1 MAERKLVAKLADI
14 GHGGDWFKKTSK
26 QSNLPTMNEAKIMVN
41 DTDASS
47 CDDLI
52 VEFKK
57 WRSHSRIQYP
67 VTQRLA
73 VTGAVQDESS
83 VACPAVRV
91 KAEDEVML
99 ALEAAGT
106 GTFRWDIR
114 TDTITWD
121 DVLDRLFGL
130 QSPKTARS
138 LDQLLALVHPDDRLE
153 IMTRCERCRLDGED
167 FETEFRVVWPSG
179 KVRWFCGRGKTITED
194 GRPIYLTGA
203 CFDITKRKTTE
214 MQRDSEARFYTLAD
228 TAPVMIWMSGPDK
241 LCTWFNQSWLNFV
254 GSRMEQERG
263 DGWVKNLYT
272 DDVAPCIDAYRNAFD
287 ARLPF
292 TRWYRLKR
300 HDEEYRWVLD
310 QAIPLFAPTGDFTG
324 YMGCCIDITEQKRIE
339 EALKENDRRKDQ
351 VLAHMSHEIRSPM
364 TSILAYADILL
375 SHLQNADDI
384 ECVKIIKQGGN
395 HLLELIGDILDLSK
409 IGSGKLK
416 INREIVSFP
425 TLINEV
431 HSLMEVRAKEK
442 QLPLLLHY
450 EGEIPENIETDRTR
464 LRQILFNLV
473 SNAIKFTAEGKVE
486 IIARFLPND
495 SALEVEVADTGIGI
509 SREQQGKLFQPF
521 MQADSA
527 TTRGQEGTGL
537 GLAITKQ
544 LVSML
549 GGEISFE
556 SVPNR
561 GSTFRI
567 RMPIACR
574 RATTAGTS
582 NGVNCGAARRKSKV
596 LLVDDNQMIC
606 KAIGRLL
613 EISGHEVAVAFDG
626 QSALEKARD
635 FQADVVVLDLELPDM
650 GGYQLLEQLKKLKP
664 LANTKSIA
672 LTGYGEECRRNAGV
686 EFDHFLT
693 KPADAKV
700 LENLLLV

>member
-1 MAERKLVAKLADI
+1 MI
-14 GHGGDWFKKTSK
+14 
-26 QSNLPTMNEAKIMVN
+26 N
-41 DTDASS
+41 DTDESS
-47 CDDLI
+47 YDDLI

-57 WRSHSRIQYP
+57 WRSHGRSQYP
-67 VTQRLA
+67 ATHRLA
-73 VTGAVQDESS
+73 VTGAAQQESLATCRS
-83 VACPAVRV
+83 ENRSEMVGIKTEA
-91 KAEDEVML
+91 EVML

-121 DVLDRLFGL
+121 DVLERLFGL
-130 QSPKTARS
+130 ESPKTARS
-138 LDQLLALVHPDDRLE
+138 LDQLLALVHPDDRQE
-153 IMTRCERCRLDGED
+153 IMRRCERCRSDGED
-167 FETEFRVVWPSG
+167 FETEFRVVWPGG
-179 KVRWFCGRGKTITED
+179 KVRWFYGRGKPIIED

-214 MQRDSEARFYTLAD
+214 MQR
-228 TAPVMIWMSGPDK
+228 
-241 LCTWFNQSWLNFV
+241 
-254 GSRMEQERG
+254 
-263 DGWVKNLYT
+263 
-272 DDVAPCIDAYRNAFD
+272 
-287 ARLPF
+287 
-292 TRWYRLKR
+292 
-300 HDEEYRWVLD
+300 
-310 QAIPLFAPTGDFTG
+310 
-324 YMGCCIDITEQKRIE
+324 E
-339 EALKENDRRKDQ
+339 EALRENDRRKDQ
-351 VLAHMSHEIRSPM
+351 FLAHMSHEIRSPM
-364 TSILAYADILL
+364 ASILAYADILL
-375 SHLQNADDI
+375 SHLQDADDI

-416 INREIVSFP
+416 INREIVSLP

-442 QLPLLLHY
+442 KLPLILRY

-486 IIARFLPND
+486 IMARVLPND
-495 SALEVEVADTGIGI
+495 SALEVEVTDTGIGI
-509 SREQQGKLFQPF
+509 SREQQEKLFQPF
-521 MQADSA
+521 MQANSA

-549 GGEISFE
+549 GGEIAFE

-567 RMPIACR
+567 KMPIACR

-582 NGVNCGAARRKSKV
+582 NGVNCAATRRKSKI
-596 LLVDDNQMIC
+596 LLVDDNQMVC

-613 EISGHEVAVAFDG
+613 ETSGHEVAVAFDG
-626 QSALEKARD
+626 QSALEKARE

-650 GGYQLLEQLKKLKP
+650 GGYELLGQLKKLKT
-664 LANTKSIA
+664 LAHTKSIA
-672 LTGYGEECRRNAGV
+672 LTGYGEEFRHHEGV

-693 KPADAKV
+693 KPTDAKV

>member
-1 MAERKLVAKLADI
+1 MAERRLGPKLTAIRGNMARRNEDPEDGKHKRTDSSTLA
-14 GHGGDWFKKTSK
+14 
-26 QSNLPTMNEAKIMVN
+26 TMNDCKIMIN
-41 DTDASS
+41 DTDESS
-47 CDDLI
+47 YDDLI

-57 WRSHSRIQYP
+57 WRSHRRSQYP
-67 VTQRLA
+67 ATHRLA
-73 VTGAVQDESS
+73 VTGAAQQESLATCRS
-83 VACPAVRV
+83 ENRSEMVGV
-91 KAEDEVML
+91 KTEDEVML

-121 DVLDRLFGL
+121 DVLERLFGL
-130 QSPKTARS
+130 ESPKTTRS
-138 LDQLLALVHPDDRLE
+138 LDQLLALVHPDDRQE
-153 IMTRCERCRLDGED
+153 IMRRCERCRSDGED
-167 FETEFRVVWPSG
+167 FETEFRVVWPGG
-179 KVRWFCGRGKTITED
+179 KVRWFYGRGKTIIED

-214 MQRDSEARFYTLAD
+214 MQR
-228 TAPVMIWMSGPDK
+228 
-241 LCTWFNQSWLNFV
+241 
-254 GSRMEQERG
+254 
-263 DGWVKNLYT
+263 
-272 DDVAPCIDAYRNAFD
+272 
-287 ARLPF
+287 
-292 TRWYRLKR
+292 
-300 HDEEYRWVLD
+300 
-310 QAIPLFAPTGDFTG
+310 
-324 YMGCCIDITEQKRIE
+324 E
-339 EALKENDRRKDQ
+339 EALRENDRRKDQ
-351 VLAHMSHEIRSPM
+351 FLAHMSHEIRSPV

-375 SHLQNADDI
+375 SHIQDADDI

-416 INREIVSFP
+416 INREIVSLP

-442 QLPLLLHY
+442 KLPLILRY

-486 IIARFLPND
+486 IMARVLPND
-495 SALEVEVADTGIGI
+495 SALEVEVTDTGIGI
-509 SREQQGKLFQPF
+509 SREQQEKLFQPF
-521 MQADSA
+521 MQANSA

-549 GGEISFE
+549 GGEIAFE

-567 RMPIACR
+567 KMPIACR

-582 NGVNCGAARRKSKV
+582 NGVNCAATRRKSKI
-596 LLVDDNQMIC
+596 LLVDDNQMVC

-613 EISGHEVAVAFDG
+613 ETSGHEVAVAFDG
-626 QSALEKARD
+626 QSALEKARE

-650 GGYQLLEQLKKLKP
+650 GGYELLGQLKKLKT
-664 LANTKSIA
+664 LAHTKSIA
-672 LTGYGEECRRNAGV
+672 LTGYGEEFRHHEGV

-693 KPADAKV
+693 KPTDAKV

>member
-1 MAERKLVAKLADI
+1 MI
-14 GHGGDWFKKTSK
+14 
-26 QSNLPTMNEAKIMVN
+26 N
-41 DTDASS
+41 DTDESS
-47 CDDLI
+47 YDDLI

-57 WRSHSRIQYP
+57 WRSHGRSQYP
-67 VTQRLA
+67 ATHRLA
-73 VTGAVQDESS
+73 VTGAAQQESLATCRS
-83 VACPAVRV
+83 ENRSEMVGV
-91 KAEDEVML
+91 KTEDEVML

-121 DVLDRLFGL
+121 DVLERLFGL
-130 QSPKTARS
+130 ESPKTARS
-138 LDQLLALVHPDDRLE
+138 LDQLLALVHPDDRQE
-153 IMTRCERCRLDGED
+153 IMRRCERCRSDGED
-167 FETEFRVVWPSG
+167 FETEFRVVWPGG
-179 KVRWFCGRGKTITED
+179 KVRWFYGRGKTIIED

-214 MQRDSEARFYTLAD
+214 MQR
-228 TAPVMIWMSGPDK
+228 
-241 LCTWFNQSWLNFV
+241 
-254 GSRMEQERG
+254 
-263 DGWVKNLYT
+263 
-272 DDVAPCIDAYRNAFD
+272 
-287 ARLPF
+287 
-292 TRWYRLKR
+292 
-300 HDEEYRWVLD
+300 
-310 QAIPLFAPTGDFTG
+310 
-324 YMGCCIDITEQKRIE
+324 E
-339 EALKENDRRKDQ
+339 EALRENDRRKDQ
-351 VLAHMSHEIRSPM
+351 FLAQMSHEIRSPV

-375 SHLQNADDI
+375 SHLQDADDI

-416 INREIVSFP
+416 INREIVSLP

-442 QLPLLLHY
+442 KLPLILRY

-486 IIARFLPND
+486 IMARVLPND
-495 SALEVEVADTGIGI
+495 SALEVEVTDTGIGI
-509 SREQQGKLFQPF
+509 SREQQEKLFQPF
-521 MQADSA
+521 MQANSA

-549 GGEISFE
+549 GGEIAFE

-567 RMPIACR
+567 KMPIACR

-582 NGVNCGAARRKSKV
+582 NGVNCAATRRKSKI
-596 LLVDDNQMIC
+596 LLVDDNQMVC

-613 EISGHEVAVAFDG
+613 ETSGHEVAVAFDG
-626 QSALEKARD
+626 QSALEKARE

-650 GGYQLLEQLKKLKP
+650 GGYELLGQLKKLKT
-664 LANTKSIA
+664 LAHTKSIA
-672 LTGYGEECRRNAGV
+672 LTGYGEEFRHHEGV

-693 KPADAKV
+693 KPTDAKV

>member
-1 MAERKLVAKLADI
+1 MAERRLGPKLTAIRGNMARRNEDPEDGKHKRTDSSTLA
-14 GHGGDWFKKTSK
+14 
-26 QSNLPTMNEAKIMVN
+26 TMNDCKIMIN
-41 DTDASS
+41 DTDESS
-47 CDDLI
+47 YDDLI

-57 WRSHSRIQYP
+57 WRSHGRSQYP
-67 VTQRLA
+67 ATHRLA
-73 VTGAVQDESS
+73 VTGAAQQESLATCRS
-83 VACPAVRV
+83 ENRSEMVGIKTEA
-91 KAEDEVML
+91 EVML

-121 DVLDRLFGL
+121 DVLERLFGL
-130 QSPKTARS
+130 ESPKTARS
-138 LDQLLALVHPDDRLE
+138 LDQLLALVHPDDRQE
-153 IMTRCERCRLDGED
+153 IMRRCERCRSDGED
-167 FETEFRVVWPSG
+167 FETEFRVVWPGG
-179 KVRWFCGRGKTITED
+179 KVRWFYGRGKTIIED

-214 MQRDSEARFYTLAD
+214 MQR
-228 TAPVMIWMSGPDK
+228 
-241 LCTWFNQSWLNFV
+241 
-254 GSRMEQERG
+254 
-263 DGWVKNLYT
+263 
-272 DDVAPCIDAYRNAFD
+272 
-287 ARLPF
+287 
-292 TRWYRLKR
+292 
-300 HDEEYRWVLD
+300 
-310 QAIPLFAPTGDFTG
+310 
-324 YMGCCIDITEQKRIE
+324 E
-339 EALKENDRRKDQ
+339 EALRKNDRRKDQ
-351 VLAHMSHEIRSPM
+351 FLAHMSHEIRSPV

-375 SHLQNADDI
+375 SHLQDADDI

-416 INREIVSFP
+416 INREIVSLP

-442 QLPLLLHY
+442 KLPLILRY

-486 IIARFLPND
+486 IMARVLPND
-495 SALEVEVADTGIGI
+495 SALEVEVTDTGIGI
-509 SREQQGKLFQPF
+509 SREQQEKLFQPF
-521 MQADSA
+521 MQANSA

-549 GGEISFE
+549 GGEIAFE

-567 RMPIACR
+567 KMPIACR

-582 NGVNCGAARRKSKV
+582 NGVNCAATRRKSKI
-596 LLVDDNQMIC
+596 LLVDDNQMVC

-613 EISGHEVAVAFDG
+613 ETSGHEVAVAFDG
-626 QSALEKARD
+626 QSALEKARE

-650 GGYQLLEQLKKLKP
+650 GGYELLGQLKKLKT
-664 LANTKSIA
+664 LAHTKSIA
-672 LTGYGEECRRNAGV
+672 LTGYGEEFRHHEGV

-693 KPADAKV
+693 KPTDAKV

>member
-1 MAERKLVAKLADI
+1 
-14 GHGGDWFKKTSK
+14 
-26 QSNLPTMNEAKIMVN
+26 MNEAKIMIN
-41 DTDASS
+41 DTDESS
-47 CDDLI
+47 FDDLI

-57 WRSHSRIQYP
+57 WRAHGRSQCPATH
-67 VTQRLA
+67 RLA
-73 VTGAVQDESS
+73 VTDTAQHESS
-83 VACPAVRV
+83 VPCPSVRV
-91 KAEDEVML
+91 KTEDEVML

-114 TDTITWD
+114 TDTVTWD
-121 DVLDRLFGL
+121 DVLERLFGL
-130 QSPKTARS
+130 ESPKTARS
-138 LDQLLALVHPDDRLE
+138 LEQLLALVHPDDRLE
-153 IMTRCERCRLDGED
+153 IMSRCERCRSDGAD
-167 FETEFRVVWPSG
+167 FETEFRVIWPSG
-179 KVRWFCGRGKTITED
+179 KVRWFYGRGKTIIED

-203 CFDITKRKTTE
+203 CFDITKRKTTD
-214 MQRDSEARFYTLAD
+214 MQR
-228 TAPVMIWMSGPDK
+228 
-241 LCTWFNQSWLNFV
+241 
-254 GSRMEQERG
+254 
-263 DGWVKNLYT
+263 
-272 DDVAPCIDAYRNAFD
+272 
-287 ARLPF
+287 
-292 TRWYRLKR
+292 
-300 HDEEYRWVLD
+300 
-310 QAIPLFAPTGDFTG
+310 
-324 YMGCCIDITEQKRIE
+324 E
-339 EALKENDRRKDQ
+339 EALRENDRRKDQ
-351 VLAHMSHEIRSPM
+351 FLAHMSHEIRSPM

-375 SHLQNADDI
+375 SHLQDADDI

-416 INREIVSFP
+416 INREIVSLP

-450 EGEIPENIETDRTR
+450 EGAIPEKIETDRTR

-473 SNAIKFTAEGKVE
+473 SNAIKFTVEGSVR

-495 SALEVEVADTGIGI
+495 SAIEVEVADTGIGI

-527 TTRGQEGTGL
+527 TTQGQEGTGL

-544 LVSML
+544 LVNML

-567 RMPIACR
+567 KMPIVCPPDM
-574 RATTAGTS
+574 TAGTS
-582 NGVNCGAARRKSKV
+582 NGVNCAVAKRKSKI
-596 LLVDDNQMIC
+596 LLVDDNQMVC

-626 QSALEKARD
+626 QSALEKARE
-635 FQADVVVLDLELPDM
+635 FQADVVVLDLKLPDM
-650 GGYQLLEQLKKLKP
+650 GGYDLLEQLKKLKP

-672 LTGYGEECRRNAGV
+672 LTGCGEECRRNAGV

>member
-1 MAERKLVAKLADI
+1 MAERKLGAKLTAI
-14 GHGGDWFKKTSK
+14 RGHMARHNDDPFQKTRKHKRTDSVA
-26 QSNLPTMNEAKIMVN
+26 LATMNEAKIMIN
-41 DTDASS
+41 DTDESS
-47 CDDLI
+47 FDDLI

-57 WRSHSRIQYP
+57 WRAHGRSQCPATH
-67 VTQRLA
+67 RLA
-73 VTGAVQDESS
+73 VTDTAQPESS
-83 VACPAVRV
+83 VPCPSVRV
-91 KAEDEVML
+91 KTEDEVMF

-114 TDTITWD
+114 TDKVTWD
-121 DVLDRLFGL
+121 DVLERLFGL
-130 QSPKTARS
+130 ESPKTARS
-138 LDQLLALVHPDDRLE
+138 LEQLLALVHPDDRLE
-153 IMTRCERCRLDGED
+153 IMSRCERCRSDGAD
-167 FETEFRVVWPSG
+167 FETEFRVIWPSG
-179 KVRWFCGRGKTITED
+179 KVRWFYGRGKTIIED

-203 CFDITKRKTTE
+203 CFDITKRKTTDI
-214 MQRDSEARFYTLAD
+214 QR
-228 TAPVMIWMSGPDK
+228 
-241 LCTWFNQSWLNFV
+241 
-254 GSRMEQERG
+254 
-263 DGWVKNLYT
+263 
-272 DDVAPCIDAYRNAFD
+272 
-287 ARLPF
+287 
-292 TRWYRLKR
+292 
-300 HDEEYRWVLD
+300 
-310 QAIPLFAPTGDFTG
+310 
-324 YMGCCIDITEQKRIE
+324 E
-339 EALKENDRRKDQ
+339 EALRENDRRKDQ
-351 VLAHMSHEIRSPM
+351 FLAHMSHEIRSPM

-375 SHLQNADDI
+375 SHLQDADDI

-416 INREIVSFP
+416 INRGIVSLP

-442 QLPLLLHY
+442 QLPLLLHF
-450 EGEIPENIETDRTR
+450 EGAIPEKIETDRTR

-473 SNAIKFTAEGKVE
+473 SNAIKFTVEGSVR

-544 LVSML
+544 LVNML

-567 RMPIACR
+567 KMPIVCPPDM
-574 RATTAGTS
+574 TAGTS
-582 NGVNCGAARRKSKV
+582 NGVNCAVAKRKSKI
-596 LLVDDNQMIC
+596 LLVDDNQMVC

-626 QSALEKARD
+626 QSALEKARE
-635 FQADVVVLDLELPDM
+635 FQADVVVLDLKLPDM
-650 GGYQLLEQLKKLKP
+650 GGYDLLEQLKKLKP

-672 LTGYGEECRRNAGV
+672 LTGCGEECRRNAGV

>member
-1 MAERKLVAKLADI
+1 
-14 GHGGDWFKKTSK
+14 
-26 QSNLPTMNEAKIMVN
+26 MNDCKIMIN
-41 DTDASS
+41 DTDKSS
-47 CDDLI
+47 YDDLI

-57 WRSHSRIQYP
+57 WRSHRRSQYP
-67 VTQRLA
+67 ATHRLA
-73 VTGAVQDESS
+73 VTGAAQQESLATCRS
-83 VACPAVRV
+83 ENRSEMVGV
-91 KAEDEVML
+91 KTEAEVML
-99 ALEAAGT
+99 ALEAADT

-121 DVLDRLFGL
+121 DVLERLFGL
-130 QSPKTARS
+130 ESPKTARS
-138 LDQLLALVHPDDRLE
+138 LDQLLALVHPDDRQE
-153 IMTRCERCRLDGED
+153 IMRRCERCRSDGED
-167 FETEFRVVWPSG
+167 FETEFRVVWPGG
-179 KVRWFCGRGKTITED
+179 KVRWFYGRGKTIIED

-214 MQRDSEARFYTLAD
+214 MQR
-228 TAPVMIWMSGPDK
+228 
-241 LCTWFNQSWLNFV
+241 
-254 GSRMEQERG
+254 
-263 DGWVKNLYT
+263 
-272 DDVAPCIDAYRNAFD
+272 
-287 ARLPF
+287 
-292 TRWYRLKR
+292 
-300 HDEEYRWVLD
+300 
-310 QAIPLFAPTGDFTG
+310 
-324 YMGCCIDITEQKRIE
+324 E
-339 EALKENDRRKDQ
+339 EALRKNDRRKDQ
-351 VLAHMSHEIRSPM
+351 FLAHMSHEIRSPM

-375 SHLQNADDI
+375 SHLQDGDDI

-416 INREIVSFP
+416 INREIISLP

-442 QLPLLLHY
+442 KLPLILRY

-486 IIARFLPND
+486 IMARVLPND
-495 SALEVEVADTGIGI
+495 SELEVEVTDTGIGI
-509 SREQQGKLFQPF
+509 SREQQEKLFQPF
-521 MQADSA
+521 MQANSA

-549 GGEISFE
+549 GGEIAFE

-567 RMPIACR
+567 KMPIGCR

-582 NGVNCGAARRKSKV
+582 NGVKCAATRRKSKI
-596 LLVDDNQMIC
+596 LLVDDNQMVC

-613 EISGHEVAVAFDG
+613 ETSGHEVAVAFDG
-626 QSALEKARD
+626 QSALEKARE

-650 GGYQLLEQLKKLKP
+650 GGYELLGQLKKLKT
-664 LANTKSIA
+664 LAHTKSIA
-672 LTGYGEECRRNAGV
+672 LTGYGEEFRHHEGV

-693 KPADAKV
+693 KPTDAKV

>member
-1 MAERKLVAKLADI
+1 MTTQKTRKHKRTDSSTLA
-14 GHGGDWFKKTSK
+14 
-26 QSNLPTMNEAKIMVN
+26 TMNDCKIMIN
-41 DTDASS
+41 DTDESS
-47 CDDLI
+47 YDDLI

-57 WRSHSRIQYP
+57 WRSHRRSQYP
-67 VTQRLA
+67 ATHRLA
-73 VTGAVQDESS
+73 VTGAAQQESLATCRS
-83 VACPAVRV
+83 ESRSEMVGV
-91 KAEDEVML
+91 KAEDEVMI

-121 DVLDRLFGL
+121 DVLERLFGL
-130 QSPKTARS
+130 ESPKTARS
-138 LDQLLALVHPDDRLE
+138 LDQLLALVHPDDRQE
-153 IMTRCERCRLDGED
+153 IMRRCERCRSDGED
-167 FETEFRVVWPSG
+167 FETEFRVVWPGG
-179 KVRWFCGRGKTITED
+179 KVRWFYGRGKPIIED

-214 MQRDSEARFYTLAD
+214 MQR
-228 TAPVMIWMSGPDK
+228 
-241 LCTWFNQSWLNFV
+241 
-254 GSRMEQERG
+254 
-263 DGWVKNLYT
+263 
-272 DDVAPCIDAYRNAFD
+272 
-287 ARLPF
+287 
-292 TRWYRLKR
+292 
-300 HDEEYRWVLD
+300 
-310 QAIPLFAPTGDFTG
+310 
-324 YMGCCIDITEQKRIE
+324 E
-339 EALKENDRRKDQ
+339 EALRENDRRKDQ
-351 VLAHMSHEIRSPM
+351 FLAHMSHEIRSPM
-364 TSILAYADILL
+364 ASILAYADILL
-375 SHLQNADDI
+375 SHLQDADDI

-416 INREIVSFP
+416 INREIVSLP

-442 QLPLLLHY
+442 KLPLILRY

-473 SNAIKFTAEGKVE
+473 SNAIKFTTEGKVE
-486 IIARFLPND
+486 IMARVLPND
-495 SALEVEVADTGIGI
+495 SALEVEVTDTGIGI
-509 SREQQGKLFQPF
+509 SREQQEKLFQPF
-521 MQADSA
+521 MQANSA

-549 GGEISFE
+549 GGEIAFE

-567 RMPIACR
+567 KMPIACR

-582 NGVNCGAARRKSKV
+582 NGVNCAATRRKSKI
-596 LLVDDNQMIC
+596 LLVDDNQMVC

-613 EISGHEVAVAFDG
+613 ETSGHEVAVAFDG
-626 QSALEKARD
+626 QSALEKARE

-650 GGYQLLEQLKKLKP
+650 GGYELLGQLKKLKT
-664 LANTKSIA
+664 LAHTKSIA
-672 LTGYGEECRRNAGV
+672 LTGYGEEFRHHEGV

-693 KPADAKV
+693 KPTDAKV

>member
-1 MAERKLVAKLADI
+1 MI
-14 GHGGDWFKKTSK
+14 
-26 QSNLPTMNEAKIMVN
+26 N
-41 DTDASS
+41 DTDESS
-47 CDDLI
+47 YDDLI

-57 WRSHSRIQYP
+57 WRSHRRSQYP
-67 VTQRLA
+67 ATHRLA
-73 VTGAVQDESS
+73 VTGAAQQESLATCRS
-83 VACPAVRV
+83 ENRSEMVGV
-91 KAEDEVML
+91 KTEAEVML

-121 DVLDRLFGL
+121 DVLERLFGL
-130 QSPKTARS
+130 ESPKTTRS
-138 LDQLLALVHPDDRLE
+138 LDQLLALVHPDDRQE
-153 IMTRCERCRLDGED
+153 IMRRCERCRSDGED
-167 FETEFRVVWPSG
+167 FETEFRVVWPGG
-179 KVRWFCGRGKTITED
+179 KVRWFYGRGKTIIED

-214 MQRDSEARFYTLAD
+214 MQR
-228 TAPVMIWMSGPDK
+228 
-241 LCTWFNQSWLNFV
+241 
-254 GSRMEQERG
+254 
-263 DGWVKNLYT
+263 
-272 DDVAPCIDAYRNAFD
+272 
-287 ARLPF
+287 
-292 TRWYRLKR
+292 
-300 HDEEYRWVLD
+300 
-310 QAIPLFAPTGDFTG
+310 
-324 YMGCCIDITEQKRIE
+324 E
-339 EALKENDRRKDQ
+339 EALRENDRRKDQ
-351 VLAHMSHEIRSPM
+351 FLAHMSHEIRSPV

-375 SHLQNADDI
+375 SHIQDADDI

-416 INREIVSFP
+416 INREIVSLP

-442 QLPLLLHY
+442 KLPLILRY

-486 IIARFLPND
+486 IMARVLPND
-495 SALEVEVADTGIGI
+495 SALEVEVTDTGIGI
-509 SREQQGKLFQPF
+509 SREQQEKLFQPF
-521 MQADSA
+521 MQANSA

-549 GGEISFE
+549 GGEIAFE

-567 RMPIACR
+567 KMPIACR

-582 NGVNCGAARRKSKV
+582 NGVNCAATRRKSKI
-596 LLVDDNQMIC
+596 LLVDDNQMVC

-613 EISGHEVAVAFDG
+613 ETSGHEVAVAFDG
-626 QSALEKARD
+626 QSALEKARE

-650 GGYQLLEQLKKLKP
+650 GGYELLGQLKKLKT
-664 LANTKSIA
+664 LAHTKSIA
-672 LTGYGEECRRNAGV
+672 LTGYGEEFRHHEGV

-693 KPADAKV
+693 KPTDAKV

>member
-1 MAERKLVAKLADI
+1 
-14 GHGGDWFKKTSK
+14 
-26 QSNLPTMNEAKIMVN
+26 MNDGKIMIN
-41 DTDASS
+41 DTDESS
-47 CDDLI
+47 NDDLI
-52 VEFKK
+52 LEFKK
-57 WRSHSRIQYP
+57 WRSHGRSQYP
-67 VTQRLA
+67 ATHRLA
-73 VTGAVQDESS
+73 VTGAAQQESLATCRS
-83 VACPAVRV
+83 ENRSEMVGV

-121 DVLDRLFGL
+121 DLLERLFGL

-153 IMTRCERCRLDGED
+153 IMTRCERCRSDGED

-179 KVRWFCGRGKTITED
+179 KVRWFYGRGKTIIED

-214 MQRDSEARFYTLAD
+214 MPR
-228 TAPVMIWMSGPDK
+228 
-241 LCTWFNQSWLNFV
+241 
-254 GSRMEQERG
+254 
-263 DGWVKNLYT
+263 
-272 DDVAPCIDAYRNAFD
+272 
-287 ARLPF
+287 
-292 TRWYRLKR
+292 
-300 HDEEYRWVLD
+300 
-310 QAIPLFAPTGDFTG
+310 
-324 YMGCCIDITEQKRIE
+324 E
-339 EALKENDRRKDQ
+339 EALRENDRRKDQ
-351 VLAHMSHEIRSPM
+351 FLAHMSHEIRSPM

-375 SHLQNADDI
+375 GHLRDADDI

-409 IGSGKLK
+409 IESGKLK
-416 INREIVSFP
+416 INREIVSLP

-442 QLPLLLHY
+442 QLPLILHY

-486 IIARFLPND
+486 IMARVLPND
-495 SALEVEVADTGIGI
+495 TALEVEVRDTGIGI

-549 GGEISFE
+549 GGEIAFE

-567 RMPIACR
+567 KMPIACR
-574 RATTAGTS
+574 RATAAGTS
-582 NGVNCGAARRKSKV
+582 NGVNCAAARRKSKI
-596 LLVDDNQMIC
+596 LLVDDNQMVC

-635 FQADVVVLDLELPDM
+635 FQADVVVLDLTLPDM
-650 GGYQLLEQLKKLKP
+650 GGYELLEQLKKLKP

-693 KPADAKV
+693 KPADAKA

>member
-1 MAERKLVAKLADI
+1 MAERRPGPKLTAIRGNMARRNEDPEDGKHKRTDSSTLA
-14 GHGGDWFKKTSK
+14 
-26 QSNLPTMNEAKIMVN
+26 TMNDCKIMIN
-41 DTDASS
+41 DTDESS
-47 CDDLI
+47 YDDLI

-57 WRSHSRIQYP
+57 WRSHRRSQYP
-67 VTQRLA
+67 ATHRLP
-73 VTGAVQDESS
+73 VTGAAQQESLATCRS
-83 VACPAVRV
+83 ENRSEMVGV
-91 KAEDEVML
+91 KTEDEVML

-106 GTFRWDIR
+106 GTFRWDIC
-114 TDTITWD
+114 TDSITWD
-121 DVLDRLFGL
+121 DVLERLFGL
-130 QSPKTARS
+130 ESPKTARS
-138 LDQLLALVHPDDRLE
+138 LDQLLALVHPDDRQE
-153 IMTRCERCRLDGED
+153 IMRRCERCRSDGED
-167 FETEFRVVWPSG
+167 FETEFRVVWPGG
-179 KVRWFCGRGKTITED
+179 KVRWFYGRGKTIIED

-214 MQRDSEARFYTLAD
+214 MQR
-228 TAPVMIWMSGPDK
+228 
-241 LCTWFNQSWLNFV
+241 
-254 GSRMEQERG
+254 
-263 DGWVKNLYT
+263 
-272 DDVAPCIDAYRNAFD
+272 
-287 ARLPF
+287 
-292 TRWYRLKR
+292 
-300 HDEEYRWVLD
+300 
-310 QAIPLFAPTGDFTG
+310 
-324 YMGCCIDITEQKRIE
+324 E
-339 EALKENDRRKDQ
+339 EALRENDRRKDQ
-351 VLAHMSHEIRSPM
+351 FLAHMSHEIRSPV

-375 SHLQNADDI
+375 SHLQDADDI

-416 INREIVSFP
+416 INREIVSLP

-442 QLPLLLHY
+442 KLPLILRY

-486 IIARFLPND
+486 IMARVLPND
-495 SALEVEVADTGIGI
+495 SALEVEVTDTGIGI
-509 SREQQGKLFQPF
+509 SREQQEKLFQPF
-521 MQADSA
+521 MQANSA

-549 GGEISFE
+549 GGEIAFE

-567 RMPIACR
+567 KMPIACR

-582 NGVNCGAARRKSKV
+582 NGVNCAATRRKSKI
-596 LLVDDNQMIC
+596 LLVDDNQMVC

-613 EISGHEVAVAFDG
+613 ETSGHEVAVAFDG
-626 QSALEKARD
+626 QSALEKARE

-650 GGYQLLEQLKKLKP
+650 GGYELLGQLKKLKT
-664 LANTKSIA
+664 LAHTKSIA
-672 LTGYGEECRRNAGV
+672 LTGYGEEFRHHEGV

-693 KPADAKV
+693 KPTDAKV

>member
-1 MAERKLVAKLADI
+1 MEINLFSGRFGGLFWPANLGSLFLAGTNPGRKFDGRTEAWREAHRYARPHARHIDYP
-14 GHGGDWFKKTSK
+14 FQKTCKHKRIDS
-26 QSNLPTMNEAKIMVN
+26 STPATMNDGKIMIN
-41 DTDASS
+41 DTDESS
-47 CDDLI
+47 YDDLI

-57 WRSHSRIQYP
+57 WRSHGRSQYP
-67 VTQRLA
+67 ATQGLA
-73 VTGAVQDESS
+73 VTGTAEHESS

-99 ALEAAGT
+99 ALEASGT

-121 DVLDRLFGL
+121 DVLESLFGL

-153 IMTRCERCRLDGED
+153 IMGRWERCRSDGED

-179 KVRWFCGRGKTITED
+179 NVRWFYGRGKTIIED
-194 GRPIYLTGA
+194 GRPICLTGA
-203 CFDITKRKTTE
+203 CFDITKRKTMD
-214 MQRDSEARFYTLAD
+214 MQR
-228 TAPVMIWMSGPDK
+228 
-241 LCTWFNQSWLNFV
+241 
-254 GSRMEQERG
+254 
-263 DGWVKNLYT
+263 
-272 DDVAPCIDAYRNAFD
+272 
-287 ARLPF
+287 
-292 TRWYRLKR
+292 
-300 HDEEYRWVLD
+300 
-310 QAIPLFAPTGDFTG
+310 
-324 YMGCCIDITEQKRIE
+324 E
-339 EALKENDRRKDQ
+339 EALRENDRRKDQ
-351 VLAHMSHEIRSPM
+351 FLAHMSHEIRSPM

-375 SHLQNADDI
+375 SHLQDPDDI

-416 INREIVSFP
+416 INREIVSLP

-450 EGEIPENIETDRTR
+450 EGAIPEKIETDRTR

-473 SNAIKFTAEGKVE
+473 SNAIKFTAEGSVK
-486 IIARFLPND
+486 IIARFPPNGT
-495 SALEVEVADTGIGI
+495 ALELEVVDTGIGI
-509 SREQQGKLFQPF
+509 SKEQQGRLFQPF
-521 MQADSA
+521 MQASSI
-527 TTRGQEGTGL
+527 TTQGQEGTGL

-556 SVPNR
+556 SVPTR

-567 RMPIACR
+567 RMPIASV
-574 RATTAGTS
+574 RATTVGTN
-582 NGVNCGAARRKSKV
+582 NGANAAAARRKSKI
-596 LLVDDNQMIC
+596 LLVDDNQMVC

-626 QSALEKARD
+626 KSALETVRR
-635 FQADVVVLDLELPDM
+635 FQADVVVLDLKLPDM
-650 GGYQLLEQLKKLKP
+650 GGYELLGQLKKLKTF
-664 LANTKSIA
+664 ANTKSIA
-672 LTGYGEECRRNAGV
+672 LTGYGEEFRQNGGV
-686 EFDHFLT
+686 KFDHFLT
-693 KPADAKV
+693 KPVDAKA
-700 LENLLLV
+700 LEAFLLV

>member
-1 MAERKLVAKLADI
+1 
-14 GHGGDWFKKTSK
+14 
-26 QSNLPTMNEAKIMVN
+26 MNEAKIMVN

-272 DDVAPCIDAYRNAFD
+272 DDVAPCIDAYKNAFD

-324 YMGCCIDITEQKRIE
+324 YMGCCIDITEQKGIE

-364 TSILAYADILL
+364 TSILA
-375 SHLQNADDI
+375 
-384 ECVKIIKQGGN
+384 
-395 HLLELIGDILDLSK
+395 SK
-409 IGSGKLK
+409 G
-416 INREIVSFP
+416 
-425 TLINEV
+425 
-431 HSLMEVRAKEK
+431 
-442 QLPLLLHY
+442 
-450 EGEIPENIETDRTR
+450 
-464 LRQILFNLV
+464 
-473 SNAIKFTAEGKVE
+473 
-486 IIARFLPND
+486 
-495 SALEVEVADTGIGI
+495 
-509 SREQQGKLFQPF
+509 
-521 MQADSA
+521 A
-527 TTRGQEGTGL
+527 TTCW
-537 GLAITKQ
+537 
-544 LVSML
+544 
-549 GGEISFE
+549 
-556 SVPNR
+556 N
-561 GSTFRI
+561 
-567 RMPIACR
+567 
-574 RATTAGTS
+574 
-582 NGVNCGAARRKSKV
+582 
-596 LLVDDNQMIC
+596 
-606 KAIGRLL
+606 
-613 EISGHEVAVAFDG
+613 
-626 QSALEKARD
+626 
-635 FQADVVVLDLELPDM
+635 
-650 GGYQLLEQLKKLKP
+650 
-664 LANTKSIA
+664 
-672 LTGYGEECRRNAGV
+672 
-686 EFDHFLT
+686 
-693 KPADAKV
+693 
-700 LENLLLV
+700 

>member
-1 MAERKLVAKLADI
+1 
-14 GHGGDWFKKTSK
+14 
-26 QSNLPTMNEAKIMVN
+26 MNDCKIMIN
-41 DTDASS
+41 DTDESS
-47 CDDLI
+47 YDDLI

-57 WRSHSRIQYP
+57 WRSHRRSQYP
-67 VTQRLA
+67 ATHRLA
-73 VTGAVQDESS
+73 VTGAAQQESLATCRS
-83 VACPAVRV
+83 ENRSEMVGIKTEA
-91 KAEDEVML
+91 EVML

-106 GTFRWDIR
+106 GTFRWDIC
-114 TDTITWD
+114 TDSITWD
-121 DVLDRLFGL
+121 DVLERLFGL
-130 QSPKTARS
+130 ESPKTARS
-138 LDQLLALVHPDDRLE
+138 LDQLLALVHPDDRQE
-153 IMTRCERCRLDGED
+153 IMRRCERCRSDGED
-167 FETEFRVVWPSG
+167 FETEFRVVWPGG
-179 KVRWFCGRGKTITED
+179 KVRWFYGRGKTIIED

-214 MQRDSEARFYTLAD
+214 MQR
-228 TAPVMIWMSGPDK
+228 
-241 LCTWFNQSWLNFV
+241 
-254 GSRMEQERG
+254 
-263 DGWVKNLYT
+263 
-272 DDVAPCIDAYRNAFD
+272 
-287 ARLPF
+287 
-292 TRWYRLKR
+292 
-300 HDEEYRWVLD
+300 
-310 QAIPLFAPTGDFTG
+310 
-324 YMGCCIDITEQKRIE
+324 E
-339 EALKENDRRKDQ
+339 EALRENDRRKDQ
-351 VLAHMSHEIRSPM
+351 FLAHMSHEIRSPM
-364 TSILAYADILL
+364 ASILAYADILL
-375 SHLQNADDI
+375 SHLQDADDI

-416 INREIVSFP
+416 INREIVSLP

-442 QLPLLLHY
+442 KLPLILRY

-486 IIARFLPND
+486 IMARVLPND
-495 SALEVEVADTGIGI
+495 SALEVEVTDTGIGI
-509 SREQQGKLFQPF
+509 SREQQEKLFQPF
-521 MQADSA
+521 MQANSA

-549 GGEISFE
+549 GGEIAFE

-567 RMPIACR
+567 KMPIACR

-582 NGVNCGAARRKSKV
+582 NGVNCAATRRKSKI
-596 LLVDDNQMIC
+596 LLVDDNQMVC

-613 EISGHEVAVAFDG
+613 ETSGHEVAVAFDG
-626 QSALEKARD
+626 QSALEKARE

-650 GGYQLLEQLKKLKP
+650 GGYELLGQLKKLKT
-664 LANTKSIA
+664 LAHTKSIA
-672 LTGYGEECRRNAGV
+672 LTGYGEEFRHHEGV

-693 KPADAKV
+693 KPTDAKV

>member
-14 GHGGDWFKKTSK
+14 GHVAGHGGDWFKKTSK
-26 QSNLPTMNEAKIMVN
+26 QCNLPTMNDAKIMIN
-41 DTDASS
+41 DTDESS
-47 CDDLI
+47 FDDLI
-52 VEFKK
+52 IEFKK
-57 WRSHSRIQYP
+57 WRSHGRSQYP

-83 VACPAVRV
+83 VACPAARV

-99 ALEAAGT
+99 ALKAAGT

-121 DVLDRLFGL
+121 AVLDHLFGL
-130 QSPKTARS
+130 QSPKTSRS
-138 LDQLLALVHPDDRLE
+138 LDQFLALVHPDDRLE
-153 IMTRCERCRLDGED
+153 VMARCERCCSEGED
-167 FETEFRVVWPSG
+167 FDSEFRVIWPDG
-179 KVRWFCGRGKTITED
+179 KVRWFYGRGKTIIED
-194 GRPIYLTGA
+194 GQPIYVTGA
-203 CFDITKRKTTE
+203 CFDITERK
-214 MQRDSEARFYTLAD
+214 S
-228 TAPVMIWMSGPDK
+228 
-241 LCTWFNQSWLNFV
+241 
-254 GSRMEQERG
+254 MELR
-263 DGWVKNLYT
+263 
-272 DDVAPCIDAYRNAFD
+272 R
-287 ARLPF
+287 
-292 TRWYRLKR
+292 
-300 HDEEYRWVLD
+300 
-310 QAIPLFAPTGDFTG
+310 
-324 YMGCCIDITEQKRIE
+324 E
-339 EALKENDRRKDQ
+339 EALRENDRRKDQ
-351 VLAHMSHEIRSPM
+351 FLAHMSHEIRSPM

-375 SHLQNADDI
+375 SQLQDADDI

-416 INREIVSFP
+416 INREIVSLP

-442 QLPLLLHY
+442 KLPLILHY

-509 SREQQGKLFQPF
+509 SSEQQGKLFQPF

-527 TTRGQEGTGL
+527 ATRGQDGTGL

-556 SVPNR
+556 SVPNG

-567 RMPIACR
+567 RMPIACPR
-574 RATTAGTS
+574 ITTAGTS
-582 NGVNCGAARRKSKV
+582 NGVNCAAARRKSKI
-596 LLVDDNQMIC
+596 LLVDDNQMVC

-626 QSALEKARD
+626 QSALEKARE

-650 GGYQLLEQLKKLKP
+650 GGYELLEQLKKLKT

-672 LTGYGEECRRNAGV
+672 LTGYGEEFRHHKGV